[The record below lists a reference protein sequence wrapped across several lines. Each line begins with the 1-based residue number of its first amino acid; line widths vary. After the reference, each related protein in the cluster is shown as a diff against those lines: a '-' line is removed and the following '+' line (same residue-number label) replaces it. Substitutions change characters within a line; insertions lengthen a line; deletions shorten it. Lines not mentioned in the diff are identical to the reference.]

1 MTTRTRLCSPSHPV
15 ALAALALCA
24 STARAQ
30 TTFSIDAKG
39 PTFLTP
45 SCSVGAPIFPDDIL
59 SVCNGMGAP
68 AAGPLPPPRV
78 VIPAGPGGLGLAP
91 LGTFYDVDA
100 LSYGADGPA
109 IPGMPR
115 GSVWF
120 SVRRESVGLV
130 GPFPPNANSELAIQE
145 GAADLFID
153 LGLPPGPLG
162 PALGG
167 NTLAVDANGAPSP
180 GVLGYPSLGLIEP
193 HGVCTPGVDPG
204 DNLDAFDIQNG
215 PVPAL
220 APVLFS
226 IGNLAPCA
234 GFGALGGLRPG
245 AILGASGGLGSPFVW
260 AAPGVLGLDLFGP
273 VTDDLDALA
282 VFENGVAGYQPSPGP
297 YAWAPAA
304 PFDMVLFSVS
314 NGSAVIGS
322 PDSVFGLPIQPG
334 DILIPPVVGGL
345 SPFPGIF
352 IAAENLGLV
361 TARFGVLPPDD
372 LDALD
377 VLRQPLFDCNGNGQE
392 DALDIAAGMAPDCN
406 GNGVPDGCE
415 FASSTYCP
423 TGVTSGGCMPTI
435 SGAGVASASLSCP
448 FQIDVNNV
456 DGQRA
461 GIMFYGVNGPL
472 ASPWN
477 CGGSMLC
484 VKAPTQRTGA
494 QNSGGTFALCDGV
507 LSLDFN
513 NFMSTHPLAL
523 GQPLFAGETFQAQGW
538 FRDPPCGKA
547 TTHLSNALQFSLAP

>member
-1 MTTRTRLCSPSHPV
+1 MSSNSHRLARTHAV
-15 ALAALALCA
+15 MLAALALGAGHA
-24 STARAQ
+24 SAQ

-39 PTFLTP
+39 PTFLAP
-45 SCSVGAPIFPDDIL
+45 ACGVGAPIFPDDIL
-59 SVCNGMGAP
+59 GVCHPSGHP
-68 AAGPLPPPRV
+68 AAGVLPSPRIA
-78 VIPAGPGGLGLAP
+78 IPAGPGGLGLAP
-91 LGTFYDVDA
+91 LGMFYDVDA
-100 LSYGADGPA
+100 LSYGADGPMV
-109 IPGMPR
+109 PNMPR
-115 GSVWF
+115 GRVWF
-120 SVRRESVGLV
+120 SVRRESVGMP
-130 GPFPPNANSELAIQE
+130 GPLLPNMTSEMAIAE

-153 LGLPPGPLG
+153 LGLGVGPFP

-167 NTLAVDANGAPSP
+167 NTLAVDANGVPTP

-193 HGVCTPGVDPG
+193 HGICTPGMDPG

-215 PVPAL
+215 PITPL

-245 AILGASGGLGSPFVW
+245 AILGASTGFGGPFIW
-260 AAPGVLGLDLFGP
+260 AAPGMLGLDLFGP

-282 VFENGVAGYQPSPGP
+282 VFENGVAGFQPSPGP
-297 YAWAPAA
+297 YAWAPFA

-314 NGSAVIGS
+314 AGSAVIGS
-322 PDSVFGLPIQPG
+322 PDSVFGLPIMPG
-334 DILIPPVVGGL
+334 DVLIPPVPGGL

-361 TARFGVLPPDD
+361 TARFGPMVADD

-377 VLRQPLFDCNGNGQE
+377 VLGQPLFDCNGNGQE
-392 DALDIAAGMAPDCN
+392 DALDIASGLAADCN
-406 GNGVPDGCE
+406 GNGVPDSCE
-415 FASSTYCP
+415 FSQFTYCP

-435 SGAGVASASLSCP
+435 SGTGVASASLSCAY
-448 FQIDVNNV
+448 QVDVNNV

-461 GIMFYGVNGPL
+461 GIMFYGVSGPL
-472 ASPWN
+472 AAPWN
-477 CGGSMLC
+477 CGGAMLC

-494 QNSGGTFALCDGV
+494 QNSGGTFGMCDGV

-513 NFMSTHPLAL
+513 NYMSTHPLAI
-523 GQPLFAGETFQAQGW
+523 GQPLFAGEVFQMQGW

-547 TTHLSNALQFSLAP
+547 TTHLSNALQFTLAP

>member
-1 MTTRTRLCSPSHPV
+1 MLSKPRNFSRPHPV

-24 STARAQ
+24 SRASAQ

-45 SCSVGAPIFPDDIL
+45 SCGVGVPIFPDDIL
-59 SVCNGMGAP
+59 SVCNATGTP
-68 AAGPLPPPRV
+68 AAGVLPPPRV

-100 LSYGADGPA
+100 LSYAADGPA
-109 IPGMPR
+109 IPNMPR
-115 GSVWF
+115 GSFWF
-120 SVRRESVGLV
+120 SVRRESLGFPSPL
-130 GPFPPNANSELAIQE
+130 PPNANTELGIQE

-153 LGLPPGPLG
+153 LGLGVGPFP

-167 NTLAVDANGAPSP
+167 NTLAVDANGVPTP
-180 GVLGYPSLGLIEP
+180 GLLGYPSLGLIEP
-193 HGVCTPGVDPG
+193 HGICVPGMDPG
-204 DNLDAFDIQNG
+204 DNLDALDIQNG
-215 PVPAL
+215 PVPGL

-245 AILGASGGLGSPFVW
+245 AILGASGGLGGPFVW
-260 AAPGVLGLDLFGP
+260 APPALLGLDLFGP
-273 VTDDLDALA
+273 LTDDLDALA
-282 VFENGVAGYQPSPGP
+282 VFENGAAGFQPSPGP
-297 YAWAPAA
+297 YLWGPFA

-314 NGSAVIGS
+314 NGSAVIGA
-322 PDSVFGLPIQPG
+322 PDSVFGIPIQAG
-334 DILIPPVVGGL
+334 DILIPPVPGGL

-352 IAAENLGLV
+352 LAAENLGLV
-361 TARFGVLPPDD
+361 TARFGPFAADD
-372 LDALD
+372 VDGFD

-392 DALDIAAGMAPDCN
+392 DALDIASGLSPDCN

-415 FASSTYCP
+415 FSQSTYCP
-423 TGVTSGGCMPTI
+423 TGVTSNGCMPTI
-435 SGAGVASASLSCP
+435 SGTGVASASLSCAY
-448 FQIDVNNV
+448 QIDVNNV

-461 GIMFYGVNGPL
+461 GILFYGVNGPL

-484 VKAPTQRTGA
+484 VKAPTQRTGS
-494 QNSGGTFALCDGV
+494 QNAGGTVAACDGV

-513 NFMSTHPLAL
+513 GYMSTHPLAI
-523 GQPLFAGETFQAQGW
+523 GQPLFAGETFHVQGW

-547 TTHLSNALQFSLAP
+547 TTHLSNALRFSLAP